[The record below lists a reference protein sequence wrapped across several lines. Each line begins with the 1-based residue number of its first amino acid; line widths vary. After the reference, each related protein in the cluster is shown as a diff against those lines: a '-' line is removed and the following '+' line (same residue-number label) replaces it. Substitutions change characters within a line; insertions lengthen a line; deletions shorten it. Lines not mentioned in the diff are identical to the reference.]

1 VRPGWPR
8 RQPIGVL
15 HPISSYLDYFV
26 VVQSDLTLSDYVPQ
40 LSVVIACRDAGAL
53 LPVQLAALARQESP
67 VPWEVLVCDNGST
80 DDTLAVALSWSE
92 RLPLRVIDASA
103 GVGAGPAR
111 NAGVEAARAEY
122 IGFCDADDE
131 VGDGW
136 LAALHRALTE
146 HSFVA
151 GRFDLGRLNSPRA
164 VRSRRLDQ
172 RTGLQ
177 MSSAAVGLPHAGG
190 GNLGIRRSVFRSVGG
205 FDPSVRYLQDTDLC
219 WRVQRAGYPLVF
231 VPELVVHVRLR
242 STLRGMYRQG
252 RNYGASQAL
261 LERRHA
267 PGADARGEGGGG
279 AVEHSGRGTSGLR
292 AVLGAA
298 RLLRHFVANRSTLG
312 EQVWQLGWHLGHRFD
327 GRDLGAARS
336 GAAEGLHLRRADSD
350 R

>member
-1 VRPGWPR
+1 M
-8 RQPIGVL
+8 
-15 HPISSYLDYFV
+15 
-26 VVQSDLTLSDYVPQ
+26 QSDMTLSGQVPQ
-40 LSVVIACRDAGAL
+40 LSVVIACRDAAAL
-53 LPVQLAALARQESP
+53 LPVQLAALARQASP

-80 DDTLAVALSWSE
+80 DDTVAVALSWAG
-92 RLPLRVIDASA
+92 RLPLRVIDASV

-136 LAALHRALTE
+136 LAVLHRALGE
-146 HSFVA
+146 HPFVA
-151 GRFDLGRLNSPRA
+151 GRLDLGQLNSPRA

-172 RTGLQ
+172 QTGLQ

-190 GNLGIRRSVFRSVGG
+190 GNLGIHRSAFRSVGG

-242 STLRGMYRQG
+242 SSLRGMYRQG

-267 PGADARGEGGGG
+267 VGVNLGADGDGEGGAERGSEVGGEVGGG
-279 AVEHSGRGTSGLR
+279 AAGHSGRGASGGR

-298 RLLRHFVANRSTLG
+298 RLLRHFVANRSSLG
-312 EQVWQLGWHLGHRFD
+312 EQVWQLGWHLGHRFA
-327 GRDLGAARS
+327 GRDPMAAP
-336 GAAEGLHLRRADSD
+336 AAGPGPAPTRR
-350 R
+350 

>member
-1 VRPGWPR
+1 M
-8 RQPIGVL
+8 
-15 HPISSYLDYFV
+15 
-26 VVQSDLTLSDYVPQ
+26 QSDLTLSNCVPQ
-40 LSVVIACRDAGAL
+40 LSVVIACRDAAAL
-53 LPVQLAALARQESP
+53 LPVQLAALARQSSP

-80 DDTLAVALSWSE
+80 DDTVAVALSWAE
-92 RLPLRVIDASA
+92 RLPLRVVDASA

-136 LAALHRALTE
+136 LVALHRALGE
-146 HSFVA
+146 HPFVA

-172 RTGLQ
+172 QTGLQ

-190 GNLGIRRSVFRSVGG
+190 GNLGIHRSVFRSVGG

-219 WRVQRAGYPLVF
+219 WRVQCAGYPLVF

-252 RNYGASQAL
+252 RNYGASLAL

-267 PGADARGEGGGG
+267 PGASLGADGGAAVGGG
-279 AVEHSGRGTSGLR
+279 AAGHSGRGASGRR

-298 RLLRHFVANRSTLG
+298 RLLRHFVANRSSVG
-312 EQVWQLGWHLGHRFD
+312 EQVWQLGWHLGHRFAGHD
-327 GRDLGAARS
+327 PQAATAAGPDPAPSRS
-336 GAAEGLHLRRADSD
+336 
-350 R
+350 

>member
-1 VRPGWPR
+1 
-8 RQPIGVL
+8 
-15 HPISSYLDYFV
+15 LDYFV
-26 VVQSDLTLSDYVPQ
+26 AMQSELTVSDRAPQ
-40 LSVVIACRDAGAL
+40 LSVVIACRDAAEL

-80 DDTLAVALSWSE
+80 DDTVAVALSWAE
-92 RLPLRVIDASA
+92 RLPLRVIDASSR
-103 GVGAGPAR
+103 VGAGPAR

-136 LAALHRALTE
+136 LAALHRALGE
-146 HSFVA
+146 HPFVA

-172 RTGLQ
+172 QTGLQ

-190 GNLGIRRSVFRSVGG
+190 GNLGIHRSAFRSVGG

-231 VPELVVHVRLR
+231 VPELVVSVRLR

-252 RNYGASQAL
+252 RNYGACQAL

-267 PGADARGEGGGG
+267 PGADAIADAGVDAGGDAGGGVVDHAGQG
-279 AVEHSGRGTSGLR
+279 ASGHR

-298 RLLRHFVANRSTLG
+298 RLLRHFVVNRSTLG
-312 EQVWQLGWHLGHRFD
+312 EQVWQLGWHVGHRFA
-327 GRDLGAARS
+327 GRDQLPSRPT
-336 GAAEGLHLRRADSD
+336 
-350 R
+350 